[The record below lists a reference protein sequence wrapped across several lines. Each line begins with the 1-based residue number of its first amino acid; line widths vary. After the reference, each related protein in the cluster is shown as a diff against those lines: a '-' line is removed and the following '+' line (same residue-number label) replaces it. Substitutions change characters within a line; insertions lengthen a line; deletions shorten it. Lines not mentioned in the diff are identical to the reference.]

1 MYQLINKDEYGGAN
15 IVASS
20 QSLEEVVQK
29 AYKSITNDNVN
40 NALTFDDMMN
50 DWETYWVEILDEDGN
65 ATLEAVFGGP
75 DRGAN
80 FVYHMHDGVAE
91 KKYLDEV
98 DVPMRF
104 YIGTDN
110 GRKLYAS
117 KVVRGRPGE
126 REPISDL
133 NDMMLR
139 DKGYYYIKV
148 I

>member
-1 MYQLINKDEYGGAN
+1 MYQLIRRDEYGGAD

-20 QSLEEVVQK
+20 QDLKEVVK
-29 AYKSITNDNVN
+29 AAYKNVTEDNIA
-40 NALTFDDMMN
+40 NALTFDDKMN

-65 ATLEAVFGGP
+65 PSLEAMFGSM
-75 DRGAN
+75 DRGSN
-80 FVYHMHDGVAE
+80 FVYHFHDGVAE

-98 DVPMRF
+98 SVPMRF

-110 GRKLYAS
+110 GKKLYAS
-117 KVVRGRPGE
+117 KVVRGKPGE
-126 REPISDL
+126 REAITDIK
-133 NDMMLR
+133 DMILR

>member
-1 MYQLINKDEYGGAN
+1 MYQLIRRDEYGGTD

-20 QSLEEVVQK
+20 QDLKEIVK
-29 AYKSITNDNVN
+29 TAYKNVTEDNIA
-40 NALTFDDMMN
+40 NALTFDDKMT
-50 DWETYWVEILDEDGN
+50 DWETYWVEILDENGN
-65 ATLEAVFGGP
+65 SSLEAIFGGI

-80 FVYHMHDGVAE
+80 FVYHFHNGVAE

-98 DVPMRF
+98 TVPMRF

-110 GRKLYAS
+110 GKPLYAS
-117 KVVRGRPGE
+117 KIVRGKPNE
-126 REPISDL
+126 REPITDL